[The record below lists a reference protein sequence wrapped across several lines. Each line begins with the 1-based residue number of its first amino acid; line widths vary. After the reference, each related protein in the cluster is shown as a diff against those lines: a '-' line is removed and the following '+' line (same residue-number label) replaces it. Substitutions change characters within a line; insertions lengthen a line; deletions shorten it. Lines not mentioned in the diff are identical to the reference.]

1 MTQEKAEKRKGYN
14 TTTIILVIA
23 VLILSL
29 LNGYMYFQLKEYDV
43 LKMEYVI
50 LYNKTTLLESYY
62 NNLTDMYSDIRI
74 EYDQLSNSHK
84 ELLQRHYNLTK
95 EYGDILNYKKEIL
108 LTNNES
114 IILPIKSNSS
124 YTYELPFSGYIIM
137 NFTADDDIYVWIGSS
152 MVDGVYFS
160 RYPQFPETAESASI
174 MVPVAPDLHVFIGN
188 PNEFNEA
195 RVNFTIKFVY

>member
-29 LNGYMYFQLKEYDV
+29 LNGYMYFQLKDYDV
-43 LKMEYVI
+43 LKKEYVT
-50 LYNKTTLLESYY
+50 LYNRTTLLESYY

-74 EYDQLSNSHK
+74 EYDQLSNTYKS
-84 ELLQRHYNLTK
+84 LLEKHYNLTS
-95 EYGDILNYKKEIL
+95 EYDSILNYKKELIL
-108 LTNNES
+108 INNGS
-114 IILPIKSNSS
+114 IVLPIKSNAS

-160 RYPQFPETAESASI
+160 RYPQFPETAESASF

-188 PNEFNEA
+188 PNEFSEVS
-195 RVNFTIKFVY
+195 VNFTIKFVY